1 MAKSNCDTCGMPEDH
16 YGKNTMPLH
25 RVPIDR
31 HTSTTI
37 CDDCAA
43 TALNSGDLTPYQM
56 GNLPKGL
63 KERRGKR

>member
-1 MAKSNCDTCGMPEDH
+1 MSSRTCDDCGMPEDH

-31 HTSTTI
+31 NTSATV

-43 TALNSGDLTPYQM
+43 TALNSGNLTPYQM
-56 GNLPKGL
+56 DNLPKGL
-63 KERRGKR
+63 KERRGKL

>member
-1 MAKSNCDTCGMPEDH
+1 MDPRTCDDCGMPEDH

-31 HTSTTI
+31 NTSATV

-56 GNLPKGL
+56 DNLPKGL
-63 KERRGKR
+63 KERRGKL

>member
-1 MAKSNCDTCGMPEDH
+1 MSSRTCDHCGMPEDH

-31 HTSTTI
+31 NISATI

-43 TALNSGDLTPYQM
+43 TGLNSGDLTAHQM
-56 GNLPKGL
+56 DNLPEGL
-63 KERRGKR
+63 EERRGKL